1 MVSLGITNII
11 GFSGGSVGDFVKHST
26 CMYCAALKQNR
37 KISLQNISH
46 HSPEK
51 VFTDSNDIKKLTEY
65 TRCFGR
71 IIYTI
76 LVSKIIYST
85 CYIYIHI

>member
-1 MVSLGITNII
+1 M
-11 GFSGGSVGDFVKHST
+11 KHST

-46 HSPEK
+46 HSSEK
-51 VFTDSNDIKKLTEY
+51 VFRDSNDIKKLTEY
-65 TRCFGR
+65 RRCFER

-76 LVSKIIYST
+76 HVSKIIYST
-85 CYIYIHI
+85 YITYIYYTKLL